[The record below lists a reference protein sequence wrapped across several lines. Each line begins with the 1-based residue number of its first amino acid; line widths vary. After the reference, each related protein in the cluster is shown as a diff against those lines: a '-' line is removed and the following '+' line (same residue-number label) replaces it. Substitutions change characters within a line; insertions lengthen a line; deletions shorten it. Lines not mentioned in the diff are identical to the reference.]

1 MSDPTRRGGKPVEA
15 VDERGDLEAR
25 IVENR
30 AAEVELRL
38 VIRRLRIATRRYEE
52 RLRGPVDEG

>member
-1 MSDPTRRGGKPVEA
+1 MSVPTRRGDKPPA
-15 VDERGDLEAR
+15 NDAAGTLEAR

-38 VIRRLRIATRRYEE
+38 VVRRLRIATRRYEE
-52 RLRGPVDEG
+52 RLHGPIDEG

>member
-1 MSDPTRRGGKPVEA
+1 MSVPTRRGDKPPA
-15 VDERGDLEAR
+15 ADDTGTLEAR

-38 VIRRLRIATRRYEE
+38 IVRRLRIATRRYEE
-52 RLRGPVDEG
+52 RLRGPAPEE